1 MKFLDSKPGV
11 TRAEVKLSTNAD
23 EFYIERNGY
32 KVKTEDLIREV
43 QEHNISREVIQGFI
57 WGGDADMTNACLA
70 ILADNLKHGRLDEPT
85 LKMLRTSNLVKWE
98 LAKDIRTYTTHMH
111 MLLTSETF
119 HLPEVSVRST
129 MQVLDAESPR
139 RLTLRRVRETNV
151 QSIAPEK

>member
-1 MKFLDSKPGV
+1 
-11 TRAEVKLSTNAD
+11 
-23 EFYIERNGY
+23 
-32 KVKTEDLIREV
+32 
-43 QEHNISREVIQGFI
+43 
-57 WGGDADMTNACLA
+57 
-70 ILADNLKHGRLDEPT
+70 
-85 LKMLRTSNLVKWE
+85 
-98 LAKDIRTYTTHMH
+98 